1 MRRAGSPEQVLF
13 GRALRP
19 KLAVWVLRRQNPRF
33 YLSEAQEAVPPQARS
48 AVASELE
55 SLVSIDMLEEEHARA
70 GDRRRWFR
78 RTKSPF
84 WRIIQTADE
93 VLSGEDH

>member
-1 MRRAGSPEQVLF
+1 MRRRGSPAHVLF

-19 KLAVWVLRRQNPRF
+19 TLAVWVLRRQNPRF
-33 YLSEAQEAVPPQARS
+33 YLSEAQAAVPPQARS

-55 SLVSIDMLEEEHARA
+55 SLESIGMLKEERGRG

-78 RTKSPF
+78 RTTSPL
-84 WRIIQTADE
+84 WRIIETADE
-93 VLSGEDH
+93 VLSSEQV